1 MLSKFRR
8 EHFESQGLSV
18 PEESFELRAS
28 GGELRASGGDP
39 GVSDS
44 NFLLGLAGVAAIV
57 VVGALLLRPVM
68 KDADERH
75 RWNMEHDKV
84 YRASH
89 QAQEIAYG
97 ASNVLN
103 AFR

>member
-1 MLSKFRR
+1 MLSQIRR

-28 GGELRASGGDP
+28 GGEFQASGGMA
-39 GVSDS
+39 DS
-44 NFLLGLAGVAAIV
+44 QSSTFFLVMGGFLAVGI
-57 VVGALLLRPVM
+57 VGALLLRPVM